1 MYQNHVIVLDLNKH
15 DVKYHMRDDDA
26 VQEGEPRDSF
36 TVCAMHKD
44 LLLASKRDKTYFYSL
59 KDGELIFTV
68 TLDKRSERVTL
79 YHTASMGWAR
89 MDGEKAIVCDS
100 STAFLIDVQKQ
111 ALIGTLGKSCTA
123 TVP

>member
-1 MYQNHVIVLDLNKH
+1 MIVLDLNKH

-44 LLLASKRDKTYFYSL
+44 LLLASKGDKTHFYSL
-59 KDGELIFTV
+59 KDGESVFTV
-68 TLDKRSERVTL
+68 TLDKRARSL
-79 YHTASMGWAR
+79 YHAPNMGWAR

-111 ALIGTLGKSCTA
+111 ALIGTLGKFCTA
-123 TVP
+123 NVKKC